1 MFVNCCLIVSYGLL
15 WKAKGR
21 KNDGNYIQLDPE
33 PLDLLILSTC
43 LFTRV
48 KKYIIAKMIV
58 WPSTKILMDTC
69 ISSQRL
75 HFFKISLKAFGN
87 HFCPF
92 FREVMT

>member
-48 KKYIIAKMIV
+48 KKYIIASFFAEYFRMVTYQKSV
-58 WPSTKILMDTC
+58 ASAEEKITC
-69 ISSQRL
+69 PDKQS
-75 HFFKISLKAFGN
+75 
-87 HFCPF
+87 
-92 FREVMT
+92 